1 MRGSPGPGTFGLQM
15 LPCGGMSAGAVLGG
29 LDGRD
34 HAVSEMSGGEKPDQT

>member
-1 MRGSPGPGTFGLQM
+1 MW
-15 LPCGGMSAGAVLGG
+15 GMSARAVLGG